1 MKLQL
6 VVFDMAGTTI
16 RDQKEVET
24 CFAQAAAQTGLN
36 ASTERILA
44 VQGLAKRFVFELLWS
59 EQLGS
64 QAPELNQKVEHSYQV
79 FKEILETHYR
89 TQEVLPTEGCLELF
103 AYLKRQGIKIALTTG
118 FYRQVVNIILQRL
131 GWDQGLDA
139 AYQGN
144 ETSLIDLSIASDEV
158 AAGRPSPL
166 MIQKAMA
173 TFGITDSSLV
183 INIGDTPSDLES
195 GKRAGV
201 ALSLGL
207 TNGTHTEAQLLPYP
221 HDGLFSSLTAFHQ
234 FLVKEVIPLTVNNVS

>member
-6 VVFDMAGTTI
+6 VVFDMAGTTV

-24 CFAQAAAQTGLN
+24 CFAQAAALTGLK
-36 ASTERILA
+36 ASAERILA

-59 EQLGS
+59 EQLGH
-64 QAPELNQKVEHSYQV
+64 QAPDLDQKVEHSYQV

-103 AYLKRQGIKIALTTG
+103 AYLKHQGVKIALTTG

-139 AYQGN
+139 SYRGN

-158 AAGRPSPL
+158 EEGRPSPL

-173 TFGITDSSLV
+173 TFGVTDPHNV

-207 TNGTHTEAQLLPYP
+207 TNGTHTEAQLAPYLN
-221 HDGLFSSLTAFHQ
+221 DGLLPSLTAFHRY
-234 FLVKEVIPLTVNNVS
+234 LVEKALLVQRVS